1 MATLVCFHAHPDDES
16 IATAGL
22 MALAAR
28 AGHRVVL
35 VTATRGELG
44 EIMPGVLEEGEQ
56 LGLRRCAELWASA
69 ETLGVERIELLGY
82 GDSGM
87 MGEPTNDAPW
97 CFWQADVEA
106 AARRLATI
114 LDDEAPDVL
123 TVYDDHGG
131 YGHPDHIQVHRVGM
145 RAAELA
151 GVGAVFQSTMNR
163 DHLSRLIAANAGR
176 DTPRTRRGIGRR
188 HPRVDSRQ
196 PGFARIDHQPRGRR
210 PQGDRRQAGVH
221 AVSSE
226 SDGSGSLHAGDARR
240 RVRRGDGVRVVHL
253 FDIRRRVGRYHHGA
267 LTGRREDDG
276 GIHHAE
282 VRCDDGADRADH
294 DRIAHEHR
302 SRRRGCGRHRE
313 AQPDPDGRVPQQL
326 PPAGVPGRVR
336 GAPAGGPRV
345 QSAPELRAP
354 GTGGPVLLAADPP
367 DRARSVRGPG
377 RGEICDAPDP

>member
-56 LGLRRCAELWASA
+56 LGLRRCEELWASA

-87 MGEPTNDAPW
+87 MGESTNAAPW

-123 TVYDDHGG
+123 TIYDDHGG

-151 GVGAVFQSTMNR
+151 GVDAVFQSTMNR
-163 DHLSRLIAANAGR
+163 DHLSRLIAANAGH
-176 DTPRTRRGIGRR
+176 DTPVPDGVSADGIPESIPDDMGSPESIISHMVDARGVIDVKRASMR
-188 HPRVDSRQ
+188 CHPSQMAPDHFMLAM
-196 PGFARIDHQPRGRR
+196 PDEAFAEAMGYEWFI
-210 PQGDRRQAGVH
+210 
-221 AVSSE
+221 SST
-226 SDGSGSLHAGDARR
+226 SGDA
-240 RVRRGDGVRVVHL
+240 L
-253 FDIRRRVGRYHHGA
+253 GA
-267 LTGRREDDG
+267 IIT
-276 GIHHAE
+276 
-282 VRCDDGADRADH
+282 
-294 DRIAHEHR
+294 
-302 SRRRGCGRHRE
+302 
-313 AQPDPDGRVPQQL
+313 
-326 PPAGVPGRVR
+326 
-336 GAPAGGPRV
+336 
-345 QSAPELRAP
+345 
-354 GTGGPVLLAADPP
+354 
-367 DRARSVRGPG
+367 AR
-377 RGEICDAPDP
+377 